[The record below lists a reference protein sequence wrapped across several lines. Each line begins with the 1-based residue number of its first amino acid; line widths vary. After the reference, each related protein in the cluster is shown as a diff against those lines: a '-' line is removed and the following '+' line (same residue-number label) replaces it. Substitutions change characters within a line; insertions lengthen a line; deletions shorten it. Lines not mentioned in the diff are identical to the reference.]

1 MAAVGKQRVDRA
13 VYDVMLP
20 EGVEVEV
27 PPLAH
32 GQHVGVRGGL
42 LHLLHGAGLREHEVA
57 LDGAEAVEDK
67 LHYLHVG
74 ANLYALHLRVAP
86 VIDAGAHAGEHGVD
100 ECSDLEP
107 TLCLQQSFRD
117 KPLQEGYKSFGRVVG
132 LAAQGTLGYLGHGA
146 QGAQQ
151 VAVGQLRQVACLY
164 YVGKGRHGGKP
175 LGIVPDGADAVGHL
189 LHRGPAQCVPYLDVH
204 LRGEVDLP
212 RHLDYAAVAVPRLRK
227 VFRALE
233 THPAPY
239 VEVGAGLFHPHMVG
253 GCLEY
258 RYVYGVF
265 GVEGIDGVL
274 ELLLGKR
281 VVFVRHPYVPEY
293 VAVSRLRNERVVGE
307 LGVIIREYRDYLELP
322 CGAVVVCLKIV
333 CPVVVVPESGK
344 LAPFLEAHT
353 LDKA

>member
-1 MAAVGKQRVDRA
+1 MR
-13 VYDVMLP
+13 
-20 EGVEVEV
+20 
-27 PPLAH
+27 PLSRCPSA
-32 GQHVGVRGGL
+32 R
-42 LHLLHGAGLREHEVA
+42 
-57 LDGAEAVEDK
+57 
-67 LHYLHVG
+67 
-74 ANLYALHLRVAP
+74 
-86 VIDAGAHAGEHGVD
+86 
-100 ECSDLEP
+100 
-107 TLCLQQSFRD
+107 
-117 KPLQEGYKSFGRVVG
+117 
-132 LAAQGTLGYLGHGA
+132 
-146 QGAQQ
+146 
-151 VAVGQLRQVACLY
+151 
-164 YVGKGRHGGKP
+164 
-175 LGIVPDGADAVGHL
+175 
-189 LHRGPAQCVPYLDVH
+189 
-204 LRGEVDLP
+204 EVDLP

-258 RYVYGVF
+258 RYVCGVF

-353 LDKA
+353 LDKAGDLIVIGIERQVAVLEIVYGEVLAVVAFFWSRSARS